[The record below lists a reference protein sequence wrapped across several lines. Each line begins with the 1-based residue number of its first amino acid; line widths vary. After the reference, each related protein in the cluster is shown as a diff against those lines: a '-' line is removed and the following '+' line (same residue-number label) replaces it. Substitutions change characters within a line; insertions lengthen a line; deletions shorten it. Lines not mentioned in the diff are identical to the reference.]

1 MPYSETHHLQFRWGV
16 FNVTNTQP
24 FGFIFGFSAAQDPY
38 LGDPRSDFGRYFG
51 SQKPV
56 DETRP
61 GRVMQFALRYVF

>member
-1 MPYSETHHLQFRWGV
+1 MPYSETHKLQLRWEV

-24 FGFIFGFSAAQDPY
+24 FGVISSMGLAQDPY
-38 LGDPRSDFGRYFG
+38 LGKPGPDFGRYID

-56 DETRP
+56 GETRP